1 MKNCLV
7 SFVEQ
12 YGAKPTAAVIGL
24 STRCV
29 ESGTKNNVL
38 KHAQS
43 FEAILGFCYT
53 CIF

>member
-29 ESGTKNNVL
+29 GKVV
-38 KHAQS
+38 QRIM
-43 FEAILGFCYT
+43 F
-53 CIF
+53 